1 MAPLAA
7 AIITALGWAMNFL
20 IAKILLALGLQLAFI
35 AGMDLLLDFVIDQ
48 AFNWL
53 GATDGTIYVIL
64 QRCRVPDALAI
75 ISAATLVKHSL
86 VYGAGKLM
94 FVARGV
100 GT

>member
-20 IAKILLALGLQLAFI
+20 VAKILLALGLQLAFV
-35 AGMDLLLDFVIDQ
+35 AGMDLLLDFVIGQ
-48 AFNWL
+48 AFSML
-53 GATDGTIYVIL
+53 GTLDGTVYAVV
-64 QRCRVPDALAI
+64 QRARIPDAIAI

-100 GT
+100 

>member
-20 IAKILLALGLQLAFI
+20 VAKVLLALGLQIAFV
-35 AGMDLLLDFVIDQ
+35 AGMDLLLDFVIGQ
-48 AFNWL
+48 AFSML
-53 GATDGTIYVIL
+53 GMLDGTVYAIV
-64 QRCRVPDALAI
+64 QRGRIPDAIAI

-100 GT
+100 

>member
-7 AIITALGWAMNFL
+7 AIITALGWAMKFL
-20 IAKILLALGLQLAFI
+20 VAKVLLALGLQIAFV
-35 AGMDLLLDFVIDQ
+35 AGMDLLLDFVIGQ
-48 AFNWL
+48 AFSML
-53 GATDGTIYVIL
+53 GMLDGTVYAIV
-64 QRCRVPDALAI
+64 QRCRIPDAIAI

-100 GT
+100 

>member
-20 IAKILLALGLQLAFI
+20 VAKVLLALGLQLAFVV
-35 AGMDLLLDFVIDQ
+35 GMDGLLDFVIGQ
-48 AFNWL
+48 AFSML
-53 GATDGTIYVIL
+53 GMLDGTVYAIV
-64 QRCRVPDALAI
+64 QRCRIPDAIAI

-100 GT
+100 

>member
-20 IAKILLALGLQLAFI
+20 VARVLLALGLQLAFVV
-35 AGMDLLLDFVIDQ
+35 GMDGLLDFVIGQ
-48 AFNWL
+48 AFSML
-53 GATDGTIYVIL
+53 GMLDGTVYAIV
-64 QRCRVPDALAI
+64 QRCRIPDAIAI

-100 GT
+100 

>member
-20 IAKILLALGLQLAFI
+20 VAKVLLALGLQLAFV
-35 AGMDLLLDFVIDQ
+35 AGMDLLLDFVIGQ
-48 AFNWL
+48 AFSML
-53 GATDGTIYVIL
+53 GMLDGTVYAIV
-64 QRCRVPDALAI
+64 QRCRIPDAIAI

-100 GT
+100 

>member
-20 IAKILLALGLQLAFI
+20 VAKVLLALGLQLAFV
-35 AGMDLLLDFVIDQ
+35 AGMDLLLDFVIGQ
-48 AFNWL
+48 AFSML
-53 GATDGTIYVIL
+53 GTLDGTVYAVV
-64 QRCRVPDALAI
+64 QRGRIPDAIAI

-100 GT
+100 